1 MIVSRLAVRVFFG
14 WQPIVRE
21 LTCYQL
27 LVTYMYKCSSDIN
40 FAYFFAGEKMKF
52 HRSRRR
58 QSKVHSLYT
67 GQAACAP
74 PVPTTPARQGLRLQR
89 QHEYRGGSIYYVDL
103 VLPCPPRKPRER
115 HKEKLDLAAA
125 GRHARRRSW
134 SGRRPPR
141 PSQPNFRHVWVGCRG
156 SRLLLLRSQSLRLRP
171 RGLGCWQARH
181 Q

>member
-1 MIVSRLAVRVFFG
+1 LIVSRLAVRVFFG

-27 LVTYMYKCSSDIN
+27 LVTCTSARVILILLIFSPERKWNSIEADEGSQKCI
-40 FAYFFAGEKMKF
+40 
-52 HRSRRR
+52 RSTPVRP
-58 QSKVHSLYT
+58 H
-67 GQAACAP
+67 AAP
-74 PVPTTPARQGLRLQR
+74 PVPTTHPRQGLRLQR
-89 QHEYRGGSIYYVDL
+89 QHEYRGGSIYYV

-156 SRLLLLRSQSLRLRP
+156 SRLSLLRSQSLRLRP
-171 RGLGCWQARH
+171 GGLGCWQARH